1 MSSLVG
7 QAQNPTIWK
16 LKQGDG
22 EFPASLDY
30 KVRFI
35 SKPQSM
41 CPSNVARW
49 TVNLLPSPM
58 T

>member
-7 QAQNPTIWK
+7 QAQNPRIWK
-16 LKQGDG
+16 PKQGDG
-22 EFPASLDY
+22 EFPTSLDY
-30 KVRFI
+30 IVRSI

-41 CPSNVARW
+41 GPSNMTWW
-49 TVNLLPSPM
+49 TMNLLPSPM